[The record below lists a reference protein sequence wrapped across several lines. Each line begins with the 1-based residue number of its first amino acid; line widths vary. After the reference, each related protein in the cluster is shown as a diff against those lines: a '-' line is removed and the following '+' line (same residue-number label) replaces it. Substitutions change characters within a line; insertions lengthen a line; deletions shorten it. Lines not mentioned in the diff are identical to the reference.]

1 MLDKEQ
7 REIIK
12 EAICKINELQ
22 IKDNVL
28 RENLIRE
35 EYIRILLSKVYQE
48 EKAYL
53 NEIKKQMQ
61 SFLVSSY
68 SQLFS
73 RHYISILYLRNFI
86 KRLINMELLPSQEEY
101 IKTHR
106 NNEYFETKISIE
118 IKNNDDNLVITFPY
132 PLNINKVTS
141 FVNKNNIS
149 KYNVKLSSLE
159 KIIVPLEE
167 FDSDMEAKK
176 QGRDPMDKIKANN
189 PIIVLE
195 GGNIINPALINGNH
209 RTTQAIRDKKENIE
223 VYKVPSTVCRNCG
236 ITKNYEEL
244 YSIMENLYKRVY
256 GVSKNNCLYLILLLS
271 LELNYL
277 L

>member
-35 EYIRILLSKVYQE
+35 EYIRILLSKAYQE

-101 IKTHR
+101 IKIHR
-106 NNEYFETKISIE
+106 NNEYFETEISIE
-118 IKNNDDNLVITFPY
+118 IKNNDDNLVISFPY

-223 VYKVPSTVCRNCG
+223 VYKVPATVCRNCG
-236 ITKNYEEL
+236 ITKDYEEL

-256 GVSKNNCLYLILLLS
+256 GVSKK
-271 LELNYL
+271 
-277 L
+277 

>member
-1 MLDKEQ
+1 
-7 REIIK
+7 
-12 EAICKINELQ
+12 
-22 IKDNVL
+22 
-28 RENLIRE
+28 
-35 EYIRILLSKVYQE
+35 
-48 EKAYL
+48 
-53 NEIKKQMQ
+53 
-61 SFLVSSY
+61 
-68 SQLFS
+68 
-73 RHYISILYLRNFI
+73 
-86 KRLINMELLPSQEEY
+86 
-101 IKTHR
+101 
-106 NNEYFETKISIE
+106 
-118 IKNNDDNLVITFPY
+118 
-132 PLNINKVTS
+132 
-141 FVNKNNIS
+141 
-149 KYNVKLSSLE
+149 
-159 KIIVPLEE
+159 
-167 FDSDMEAKK
+167 MEAKK

>member
-159 KIIVPLEE
+159 KIIVPL
-167 FDSDMEAKK
+167 
-176 QGRDPMDKIKANN
+176 
-189 PIIVLE
+189 
-195 GGNIINPALINGNH
+195 
-209 RTTQAIRDKKENIE
+209 
-223 VYKVPSTVCRNCG
+223 
-236 ITKNYEEL
+236 
-244 YSIMENLYKRVY
+244 
-256 GVSKNNCLYLILLLS
+256 
-271 LELNYL
+271 
-277 L
+277 